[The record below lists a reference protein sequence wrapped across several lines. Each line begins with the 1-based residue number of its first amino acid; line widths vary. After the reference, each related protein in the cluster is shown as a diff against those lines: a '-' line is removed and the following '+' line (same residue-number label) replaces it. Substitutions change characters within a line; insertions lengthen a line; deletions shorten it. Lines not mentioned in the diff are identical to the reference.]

1 MTSLPIEHDVIR
13 ARTEHVAVCVEQGRG
28 FDPGERLARIVLG
41 RRRLYLDAAAVF
53 GDAGVVAVPSAP
65 VGAGVV
71 GSVFGAT
78 SRERG
83 GIVDLDHLVR
93 ERAAVAVSA
102 LGEVGDV
109 RADSVGEVATG
120 RVVAT

>member
-1 MTSLPIEHDVIR
+1 VTSLPGKGDVIGAR
-13 ARTEHVAVCVEQGRG
+13 AEHVAVCIEQGRA

-71 GSVFGAT
+71 REVFGAT

-83 GIVDLDHLVR
+83 GVVDLDDLVR

-109 RADSVGEVATG
+109 RTDSVGEVAAG